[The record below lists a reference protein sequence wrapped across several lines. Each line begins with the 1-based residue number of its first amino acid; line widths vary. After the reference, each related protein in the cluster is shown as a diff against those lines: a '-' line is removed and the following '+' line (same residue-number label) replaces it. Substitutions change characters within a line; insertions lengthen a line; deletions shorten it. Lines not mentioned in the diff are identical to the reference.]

1 MEKKMVD
8 INNLYGDSFKEL
20 QELKK
25 NYTKEELALI
35 IMKKEEEIWDL
46 MSELDTKTHD
56 LVMYKISPY
65 YEESEEE

>member
-8 INNLYGDSFKEL
+8 INNLYGDSFKDF

-25 NYTKEELALI
+25 SYTKEELALI

-46 MSELDTKTHD
+46 ISELDTKTND
-56 LVMYKISPY
+56 LVMYKIPPY